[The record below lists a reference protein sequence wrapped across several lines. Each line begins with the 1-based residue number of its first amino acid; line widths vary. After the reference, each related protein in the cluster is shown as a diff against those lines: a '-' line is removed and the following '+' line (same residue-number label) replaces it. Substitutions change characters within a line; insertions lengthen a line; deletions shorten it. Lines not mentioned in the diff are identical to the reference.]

1 MNEPTFQHKVKAF
14 VEESGG
20 EVKTVEIREALDLPD
35 SIVKNALRGLVET
48 GLLKRIKRGHYILD
62 GHRQLPLF
70 PPKRSMT

>member
-35 SIVKNALRGLVET
+35 SIVKNALQGLVET
-48 GLLKRIKRGHYILD
+48 GLLKRIKRKHPMNYTVERIFQAGA
-62 GHRQLPLF
+62 G
-70 PPKRSMT
+70 